1 MDGEPILG
9 PFGGTDGLFVG
20 VCFHSGGFS
29 YSPASGYYLAA
40 FVAHGKTAI
49 DLSAFSPDRF
59 TAAETRSYLD
69 STVPQRD
76 AARRRH

>member
-1 MDGEPILG
+1 MA
-9 PFGGTDGLFVG
+9 GLFVG

-29 YSPASGYYLAA
+29 YNPASGFYLAE
-40 FVAHGKTAI
+40 FVANGEASL

-59 TAAETRSYLD
+59 AADETAAYLA
-69 STVPQRD
+69 STVPQRN